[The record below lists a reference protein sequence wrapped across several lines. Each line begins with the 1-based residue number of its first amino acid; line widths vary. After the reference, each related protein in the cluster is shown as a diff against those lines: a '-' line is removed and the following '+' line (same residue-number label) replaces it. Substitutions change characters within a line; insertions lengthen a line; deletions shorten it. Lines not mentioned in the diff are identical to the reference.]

1 MSIIN
6 NTKKFDYI
14 NKKLDK
20 HKKEYDE
27 NKEIIRQHQYV
38 FEKLFFDDNLYEE
51 RKGML
56 AMHLPGSGKSIL
68 SINVALKFLKLNPR
82 KKVIFLA
89 NKSLHANYIIDIKKY
104 INLYKKK
111 YKEDLSGYIK
121 KIEFITLNSGSV
133 RDSITTQS
141 LDSNLLIIDE
151 AHNLFNAIHGNSE
164 IGLYLYETICN
175 SKKVKIIFLTGT
187 PIINSFYETFYCFNM
202 LSNKIIFPDVK
213 KNNFIIPEDFD
224 KEELLR
230 RFHKIGNRF
239 FGLVSFHKTP
249 LSYSQYFPRD
259 LEINIIKC
267 EFTKM
272 QRVEYEK
279 AKKYEEQTLE
289 LPGLSREEMH
299 NNILEKKLSGG
310 SFYIYS
316 RLACNRAIKENV
328 LNCIKYQK
336 ILNTI
341 KKINQNAI
349 IYSNFVNDFGLK
361 GVSEFLK
368 KNNYECVNETV
379 NIKYLNNI
387 FREKKKRFAI
397 FSGEITPD
405 FRAEIQKA
413 YNNTKNKHGEY
424 LQILLL
430 SKTGAEGLD
439 LKCIRSIHILEPHF
453 NMSRIIQIKY
463 RGIRY
468 KSHEI
473 LPKKEQDVITY
484 IYLSSLGKKDY
495 TVDEYIWDSAN
506 LKENINNN
514 FINIMQKYAIDC
526 EMNEDIE
533 CTDCLANTNMK
544 LYDENLVK
552 DLHMTNPCENKKN
565 LKIDYSLLEKTK
577 EKDIY
582 ISNITNKKYKVII

>member
-1 MSIIN
+1 M
-6 NTKKFDYI
+6 
-14 NKKLDK
+14 
-20 HKKEYDE
+20 
-27 NKEIIRQHQYV
+27 
-38 FEKLFFDDNLYEE
+38 
-51 RKGML
+51 
-56 AMHLPGSGKSIL
+56 
-68 SINVALKFLKLNPR
+68 
-82 KKVIFLA
+82 
-89 NKSLHANYIIDIKKY
+89 
-104 INLYKKK
+104 
-111 YKEDLSGYIK
+111 
-121 KIEFITLNSGSV
+121 
-133 RDSITTQS
+133 
-141 LDSNLLIIDE
+141 
-151 AHNLFNAIHGNSE
+151 
-164 IGLYLYETICN
+164 
-175 SKKVKIIFLTGT
+175 
-187 PIINSFYETFYCFNM
+187 
-202 LSNKIIFPDVK
+202 
-213 KNNFIIPEDFD
+213 
-224 KEELLR
+224 
-230 RFHKIGNRF
+230 
-239 FGLVSFHKTP
+239 
-249 LSYSQYFPRD
+249 
-259 LEINIIKC
+259 
-267 EFTKM
+267 
-272 QRVEYEK
+272 
-279 AKKYEEQTLE
+279 
-289 LPGLSREEMH
+289 
-299 NNILEKKLSGG
+299 
-310 SFYIYS
+310 
-316 RLACNRAIKENV
+316 
-328 LNCIKYQK
+328 
-336 ILNTI
+336 
-341 KKINQNAI
+341 
-349 IYSNFVNDFGLK
+349 
-361 GVSEFLK
+361 SEFLK
-368 KNNYECVNETV
+368 KNNYECINEII

-526 EMNEDIE
+526 ELNEDIE

-552 DLHMTNPCENKKN
+552 DLHMTNPCYTKKN

-582 ISNITNKKYKVII
+582 ISNITNKKYKIINDNIII